1 MPFLN
6 RLTPLLLTFLM
17 PFPLFAQA
25 AGRGAVVTRLTAN
38 SAPVKSSGP
47 VARKF
52 DEFTTGI
59 GTPATREW
67 RNEKQ
72 RDRELRARFARY
84 AAELRRVGARPYA
97 ITYSPRVVEWE
108 IYNRSVAGMRA
119 GALWTYLT
127 PLGFDWR
134 QINWVNG
141 GFREEATTE
150 LWVVP
155 PGAQPP
161 CPTPTAR
168 PGDVAYCPSVSVA
181 ATPYVPNG
189 RRLQFKAV
197 VQVNDRRVR
206 PTFTWEVSRG
216 KIVEG
221 QGTDTIKVEEPEGAS
236 GDVVAK
242 VLAHG
247 YSLECPV
254 GDTSAT
260 SKTTFAVSHF
270 KSDAFGNINCETE
283 LAILD
288 DLAIILQNDPALQA
302 DVVIYGGRAGP
313 RNQALSRAAR
323 MKSYLVQSRRIEPE
337 RIITIDGGYRD
348 GLEGELWL
356 SPVGAGAPPL
366 RPTIDRRYVRLK
378 GQASLSSPP
387 CSVWYF
393 P

>member
-1 MPFLN
+1 
-6 RLTPLLLTFLM
+6 
-17 PFPLFAQA
+17 
-25 AGRGAVVTRLTAN
+25 
-38 SAPVKSSGP
+38 

-59 GTPATREW
+59 GTPASREW
-67 RNEKQ
+67 RNEKEQ
-72 RDRELRARFARY
+72 DGELRARFARY

-97 ITYSPRVVEWE
+97 ITYGPRVVEWE

-119 GALWTYLT
+119 GALWRYLT

-141 GFREEATTE
+141 GFRDEEATE

-161 CPTPTAR
+161 CPTPTVR
-168 PGDVAYCPSVSVA
+168 PEEVAYCPSVNVA
-181 ATPYVPNG
+181 ATPYVPKG
-189 RRLQFKAV
+189 RRLEFKAV
-197 VQVNDRRVR
+197 VEVNDRRVR

-216 KIVEG
+216 EIVEG

-242 VLAHG
+242 VVAHG

-260 SKTTFAVSHF
+260 NKTTFAVTHF
-270 KSDAFGNINCETE
+270 KFDAFGNINCETE
-283 LAILD
+283 MAILD
-288 DLAIILQNDPALQA
+288 NLAITLQNDRALQVH
-302 DVVIYGGRAGP
+302 VVVYGGRAGP

-323 MKSYLVQSRRIEPE
+323 MKSYLVQSRGIEPE
-337 RIITIDGGYRD
+337 RVITIDGGYRD

-366 RPTIDRRYVRLK
+366 RPTIDRKYVRLK

-387 CSVWYF
+387 CDAWY
-393 P
+393 